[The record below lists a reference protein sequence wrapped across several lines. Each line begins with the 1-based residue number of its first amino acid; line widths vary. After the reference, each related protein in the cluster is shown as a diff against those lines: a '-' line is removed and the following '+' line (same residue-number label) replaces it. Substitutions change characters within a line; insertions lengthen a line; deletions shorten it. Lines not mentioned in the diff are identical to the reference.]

1 MDYLSRGVHSN
12 FVLSESL
19 EKIITRS
26 MKTKL
31 VALSLF
37 LTFANS
43 AKSQLHE
50 VASSNM
56 VWNGVTT
63 SSEGRIFVNFPR
75 IEGDKGMRIGE
86 ILKNGKI
93 IPYPDENWNN
103 WEVGADVN
111 EKFVRTNS
119 LRIESDGFLW
129 IVDTGTPSMG
139 QNPRPGN
146 AVKLVA
152 VNLKINKV
160 AKIIPL
166 NKVSKTATFID
177 DLRILGNTIYLTDA
191 GEPALIVLDKNI
203 GEGRRVLENHISTT
217 DNLPIK
223 AEGKIMEN
231 EKGNEVR
238 IHADQLEISPDGKWL
253 YFQPA
258 SGPMW
263 KVETQYLSNEKLTE
277 EELSSKV
284 SLFYKTPSTGGTA
297 IDSKG
302 NIYVSD
308 INKKQIIKISPDGK
322 ETLVIKDDRLLW
334 ADALWI
340 DDDGYLWIPTGQ
352 LNRLSVFQNGVDK
365 VKFPVTIYK
374 LKIGVKPNK
383 N

>member
-1 MDYLSRGVHSN
+1 
-12 FVLSESL
+12 
-19 EKIITRS
+19 

-31 VALSLF
+31 IAVSLF
-37 LTFANS
+37 LIFANS
-43 AKSQLHE
+43 AKSQLQQ
-50 VASSNM
+50 VANSNM

-63 SSEGRIFVNFPR
+63 SSDGRVFVNFPR

-119 LRIESDGFLW
+119 LRVESDGFLW

-139 QNPRPGN
+139 KNPLSGN
-146 AVKLVA
+146 AAKLVA
-152 VNLKINKV
+152 VDLKTNKI
-160 AKIIPL
+160 AQIIPL
-166 NKVSKTATFID
+166 DKVSKTATFID
-177 DLRILGNTIYLTDA
+177 DLRVLGNTIYLTDA
-191 GEPALIVLDKNI
+191 GEPALIVLDKTT
-203 GEGRRVLENHISTT
+203 GKGRRVLENHPSTT
-217 DNLPIK
+217 DAIPIK
-223 AEGKIMEN
+223 AEGKIIKDMEG
-231 EKGNEVR
+231 KDVH

-263 KVETQYLSNEKLTE
+263 KVETQYLNNEKLTAD
-277 EELSSKV
+277 ELSSKV

-308 INKKQIIKISPDGK
+308 INKKQIIKISPEGK

-340 DDDGYLWIPTGQ
+340 DEDGYLWIPTGQ

-374 LKIGVKPNK
+374 LKIGAKPSEN
-383 N
+383 

>member
-1 MDYLSRGVHSN
+1 
-12 FVLSESL
+12 
-19 EKIITRS
+19 

-43 AKSQLHE
+43 AKSQLQK
-50 VASSNM
+50 VATSST

-63 SSEGRIFVNFPR
+63 SSDGRVFVNFPR
-75 IEGDKGMRIGE
+75 IEGDKGVRIGE

-119 LRIESDGFLW
+119 LRVESDGFLW

-139 QNPRPGN
+139 QNRISGN
-146 AVKLVA
+146 AAKLVA
-152 VNLKINKV
+152 VDLKINKV
-160 AKIIPL
+160 AQIIPL
-166 NKVSKTATFID
+166 DKVSKTATFID
-177 DLRILGNTIYLTDA
+177 DMRILGSTIYLTDA
-191 GEPALIVLDKNI
+191 GEPGLIVLNRTT
-203 GEGRRVLENHISTT
+203 GEGRRVLENHSSTT

-223 AEGKIMEN
+223 AEGKIMKD

-238 IHADQLEISPDGKWL
+238 IHADQLEISPDEKWL

-263 KVETQYLSNEKLTE
+263 KVETQYLNDENLSEKDLE
-277 EELSSKV
+277 SKV

-340 DDDGYLWIPTGQ
+340 DEDGYLWIPTGQ

-374 LKIGVKPNK
+374 LKIGAKPSEN
-383 N
+383 

>member
-1 MDYLSRGVHSN
+1 
-12 FVLSESL
+12 
-19 EKIITRS
+19 

-31 VALSLF
+31 IALGLF

-43 AKSQLHE
+43 AKSQLQE
-50 VASSNM
+50 IATSST

-63 SSEGRIFVNFPR
+63 TSDGRIFVNFPR

-93 IPYPDENWNN
+93 VPYPNENWNN
-103 WEVGADVN
+103 WEAGADVN

-129 IVDTGTPSMG
+129 IVDTGTSSMG
-139 QNPRPGN
+139 QNPLSGH
-146 AVKLVA
+146 AAKLV
-152 VNLKINKV
+152 VVDLKNKV
-160 AKIIPL
+160 AQIIPL
-166 NKVSKTATFID
+166 NKVSKNATFID

-191 GEPALIVLDKNI
+191 GEPALIVLDKRT
-203 GEGRRVLENHISTT
+203 EKGRRILENHPSTDT
-217 DNLPIK
+217 IPIK
-223 AEGKIMEN
+223 AEGEIM
-231 EKGNEVR
+231 KDIDGKDVH

-263 KVETQYLSNEKLTE
+263 KVEIQYLNDENLTAK
-277 EELSSKV
+277 ELSSKV

-297 IDSKG
+297 IDAEG

-308 INKKQIIKISPDGK
+308 VNLKQIIKISPEGK

-340 DDDGYLWIPTGQ
+340 DEDGYLWIPTGQ

-374 LKIGVKPNK
+374 LKIGAKPTGN
-383 N
+383 